1 MLVFVDAGGGGWL
14 PPVGGAGAGCGPRF
28 CRWEESK
35 GKSGG
40 WEGAA
45 PPHALLLCRA
55 GFLGDKETD
64 HVLGS
69 RDFQIPRKGR
79 HAACVRQLKWLLI
92 SKRDEKKKMT
102 D

>member
-28 CRWEESK
+28 WRWEESK

-45 PPHALLLCRA
+45 PPLCFAAL
-55 GFLGDKETD
+55 
-64 HVLGS
+64 
-69 RDFQIPRKGR
+69 PR
-79 HAACVRQLKWLLI
+79 WLP
-92 SKRDEKKKMT
+92 RG
-102 D
+102 